1 MKVANKRVIAKRKKM
16 MFREWMTLLHHGGFE
31 KLFQF
36 EELSKPLFFGN
47 KVVPDDLNE
56 LSFGQIVKLQGI
68 KEVGEM
74 FFVPPQVI
82 LGVSV
87 DVVMVTDAVDVVRFS
102 SWVAREMKRI
112 NNLFASTN
120 RKPTEHEKKAGIDL
134 LNFGIFGTVDYYA
147 QRMGI
152 TDHEEVMDVPWIRV
166 YKCLQIDSEKAKY
179 EQRLK
184 KVYEEERRK

>member
-1 MKVANKRVIAKRKKM
+1 

-31 KLFQF
+31 ELFQF
-36 EELSKPLFFGN
+36 DELSKPLFFGN
-47 KVVPDDLNE
+47 KGVPDDLNE
-56 LSFGQIVKLQGI
+56 LNFGQIVKLQGI
-68 KEVGEM
+68 KDVGEM
-74 FFVPPQVI
+74 FLIPPQVV

-87 DVVMVTDAVDVVRFS
+87 DVVMGTDAVDVVRFA

-120 RKPTEHEKKAGIDL
+120 RSPTDREKKAGIDL
-134 LNFGIFGTVDYYA
+134 LSFGIFGTVDYYA

-152 TDHEEVMDVPWIRV
+152 TDHEEVMSAPWIRV

-179 EQRLK
+179 EQRLR
-184 KVYEEERRK
+184 KVYEEEQRRK